1 MSPQKIPIFFYKKI
15 RTVFFRRF
23 FGFSR
28 SRNGVMKS
36 GGKQCRYCT
45 VHKKYKRG
53 EDGETREKGEEGVQ
67 HDLPLSSS
75 PPYTPGQISEKHCFK
90 QEMSVFTL
98 SNRFD
103 FLTVE
108 DVICE
113 ESNTIKLI
121 YETVPFRIS
130 AAAALARGGGRGRK
144 KWRSICRVSSARK
157 KRKGP
162 RKEEKRRQSLKS
174 EIPGIRWYC
183 IRKC

>member
-1 MSPQKIPIFFYKKI
+1 MNPGESSAPTAQYI
-15 RTVFFRRF
+15 RNIKEGRAERQ
-23 FGFSR
+23 G
-28 SRNGVMKS
+28 
-36 GGKQCRYCT
+36 
-45 VHKKYKRG
+45 KRG
-53 EDGETREKGEEGVQ
+53 KRESNMIYRC
-67 HDLPLSSS
+67 HLRS
-75 PPYTPGQISEKHCFK
+75 PTHQAKFQKKHFFK
-90 QEMSVFTL
+90 QEMPFSTL

-130 AAAALARGGGRGRK
+130 AAAAALARGGGRGRK

-162 RKEEKRRQSLKS
+162 RKEEERRQSLKS
-174 EIPGIRWYC
+174 EIPRIGWYC
-183 IRKC
+183 V